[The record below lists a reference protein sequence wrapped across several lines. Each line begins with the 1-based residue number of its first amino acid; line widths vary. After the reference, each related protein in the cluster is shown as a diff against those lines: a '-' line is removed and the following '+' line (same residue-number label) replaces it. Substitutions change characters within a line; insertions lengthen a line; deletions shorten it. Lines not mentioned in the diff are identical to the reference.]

1 MLSNK
6 QSFLKLER
14 ELYLPSSAGCGAA
27 WAAAKGGT
35 AAAAGPADTKMIN
48 LDVINKQAFLK
59 LERELYLPPWGCRG
73 GALIGNG
80 AGTINI
86 DQVVM

>member
-1 MLSNK
+1 M
-6 QSFLKLER
+6 
-14 ELYLPSSAGCGAA
+14 YLPSSAGCGAA

-35 AAAAGPADTKMIN
+35 AATAGPADTKMIN
-48 LDVINKQAFLK
+48 LDVSNKQAFLK

-73 GALIGNG
+73 GAGLTAIMGNG